1 MANVNIIGT
10 TGDSINMLIS
20 RRTYPQE
27 QDKWDGNW
35 LNTQIK
41 IKVGSFSGKTDA
53 LLRSDE
59 FEQLSKA
66 IEQFL
71 YKKVESVTFS
81 PMEPWIC
88 FRATK
93 NRKQNIEFAGEVT
106 DRLGTGNI
114 LKFQLE
120 LSLPDLKK
128 ILEEINAVLH
138 DFPVKQ

>member
-1 MANVNIIGT
+1 MTNINITGT
-10 TGDSINMLIS
+10 AGNSIDILVS
-20 RRTYPQE
+20 GRTYPQE
-27 QDKWDGNW
+27 QDEWDGNW

-41 IKVGSFSGKTDA
+41 IKIGSFSGKTDA

-66 IEQFL
+66 IERFL
-71 YKKVESVTFS
+71 NKKMESVTFL

-88 FRATK
+88 FKVTK

-114 LKFQLE
+114 LKFQFE
-120 LSLPDLKK
+120 LTLPDLEKVLK
-128 ILEEINAVLH
+128 DINAVLH
-138 DFPVKQ
+138 DFPAK